1 VSEKIVPN
9 LLEDKYLM
17 NCHKI
22 ENKIREE
29 KFTSAKAFID
39 ALDLSSSR
47 WLPDPSW
54 NSRWVFRGQRKADWH
69 LTPKA
74 WRDESSPVLRRL
86 NALKNRE
93 YNLKRIF
100 VEEDLKLVDS
110 RVQENTSVEKLLGAY
125 SQAKAELL
133 LVSEFLNFADQLG
146 HPVPD
151 ADKYNDFLSE
161 DIVQRIRYYPKLE
174 FLPEPNSTTALA
186 QHHGIPTRAIDW
198 TYNPLIAAFF
208 AAEKVTRD
216 TEGNISVWAIRYD
229 LLNQYNIDSIQEKE
243 YSQFLSFTTTRS
255 ENTYLHAQEGLFIFP
270 KYGCSYYAI
279 NGCWPT
285 LEEYAIF
292 ISGIAREDVIQKLTL
307 PYAHVGELLRLL
319 WARGITRGHLM
330 PTYDNVTKSLI
341 AKWSWWDY

>member
-1 VSEKIVPN
+1 
-9 LLEDKYLM
+9 M
-17 NCHKI
+17 
-22 ENKIREE
+22 ENKIQAEP
-29 KFTSAKAFID
+29 FASAKAFLD

-47 WLPDPSW
+47 WLPDSLW
-54 NSRWVFRGQRKADWH
+54 GSRWAFRGQRDAAWY

-74 WRDESSPVLRRL
+74 WRDENSPVMQRL
-86 NALKNRE
+86 FTIKDRE
-93 YNLKRIF
+93 SNLNRIF
-100 VEEDLKLVDS
+100 VEKNLELVDS
-110 RVQENTSVEKLLGAY
+110 RVQENTSVEKLLEAY

-133 LVSEFLNFADQLG
+133 LVYEFLKFADQLG

-161 DIVQRIRYYPKLE
+161 DIVQRIRYYPRLE

-208 AAEKVTRD
+208 AAEEVKHD

-229 LLNQYNIDSIQEKE
+229 LLNQYSIEIMQEKE
-243 YSQFLSFTTTRS
+243 YSQFLAFTTTRS
-255 ENTYLHAQEGLFIFP
+255 ENTFLHAQEGLFIFP
-270 KYGCSYYAI
+270 KYACNYYAV

-285 LEEYAIF
+285 LEEYSLF
-292 ISGIAREDVIQKLTL
+292 VGRFSGEDVILKLTL

-319 WARGITRGHLM
+319 WVRGITRGHLM
-330 PTYDNVTKSLI
+330 PTYDNVTRSLI
-341 AKWSWWDY
+341 AKWSWWDH